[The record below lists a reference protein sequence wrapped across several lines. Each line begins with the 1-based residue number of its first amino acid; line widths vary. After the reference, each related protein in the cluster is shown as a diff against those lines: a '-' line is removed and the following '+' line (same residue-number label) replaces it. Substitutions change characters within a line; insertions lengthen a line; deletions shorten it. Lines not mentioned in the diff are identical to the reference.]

1 MAKAEF
7 GRNYVDD
14 KQLEEVRRSVS
25 RAKAQR
31 APAATVS
38 KKKRKDR
45 G

>member
-7 GRNYVDD
+7 GRNYVSD
-14 KQLEEVRRSVS
+14 KELEEVRRSLT

-31 APAATVS
+31 MPVATTS
-38 KKKRKDR
+38 RKTKKDR